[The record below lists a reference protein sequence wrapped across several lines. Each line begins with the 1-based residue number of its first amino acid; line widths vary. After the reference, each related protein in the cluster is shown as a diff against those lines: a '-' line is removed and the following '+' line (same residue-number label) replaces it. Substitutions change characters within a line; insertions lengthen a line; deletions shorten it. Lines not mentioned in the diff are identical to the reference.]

1 MADEIRPEDALRPR
15 DDQPSPESVNAEAD
29 EPVAVPP
36 PARKTRW
43 WLVISVLG
51 AFLSLG
57 AWLVLARLPD
67 WLTRSEIADKTEAT
81 ALTADGGA
89 RRIQATLF
97 YVSDDGAELIQVPRE
112 VLFGDT
118 PALQA
123 RYIVQAQLEA
133 PAKGFVSAIPPGVK
147 VRSLFLGAHGEAF
160 VDLSP
165 EIMKGHHGGSLDEAL
180 AVFALVNAVT
190 SNLPDVTAVQI
201 LVDGKEVDSL
211 AGHIDL
217 REPINRANAWIR
229 KGQ

>member
-1 MADEIRPEDALRPR
+1 MSGDDPR
-15 DDQPSPESVNAEAD
+15 
-29 EPVAVPP
+29 VPTP
-36 PARKTRW
+36 PAPPRSLKKAVVAGALLITGGV
-43 WLVISVLG
+43 LVVMAVLPKI
-51 AFLSLG
+51 LSRETAQPTDAPG
-57 AWLVLARLPD
+57 
-67 WLTRSEIADKTEAT
+67 
-81 ALTADGGA
+81 ALTSNA

-112 VLFGDT
+112 VPFGDT

-133 PAKGFVSAIPPGVK
+133 PAKGFASAIPPGVK
-147 VRSLFLGAHGEAF
+147 VRSLFLGAHNEAF

-180 AVFALVNAVT
+180 AVFAIVNAVT
-190 SNLPDVTAVQI
+190 SNLPDVSAVQI

-217 REPINRANAWIR
+217 REPINRATAWIR

>member
-1 MADEIRPEDALRPR
+1 VTSDDPR
-15 DDQPSPESVNAEAD
+15 VPVGDRPSPSAA
-29 EPVAVPP
+29 PP
-36 PARKTRW
+36 PRSLTKAVVAGALLIAGGV
-43 WLVISVLG
+43 LVVMAVLPKILSRETAQPADAPG
-51 AFLSLG
+51 APTSN
-57 AWLVLARLPD
+57 
-67 WLTRSEIADKTEAT
+67 
-81 ALTADGGA
+81 A

-133 PAKGFVSAIPPGVK
+133 PAKGFASAIPPGVK
-147 VRSLFLGAHGEAF
+147 VRSLFLGAHNEAF

-180 AVFALVNAVT
+180 AVFAIVNAVT
-190 SNLPDVTAVQI
+190 SNLPDVSAVQI

>member
-1 MADEIRPEDALRPR
+1 MTSIDPR
-15 DDQPSPESVNAEAD
+15 
-29 EPVAVPP
+29 VPP
-36 PARKTRW
+36 RGREQSQDNGAAPPRSLTKAVVAGALLILGGVLVVMAVLPRILSRETAQRTDAPGPAT
-43 WLVISVLG
+43 S
-51 AFLSLG
+51 S
-57 AWLVLARLPD
+57 
-67 WLTRSEIADKTEAT
+67 
-81 ALTADGGA
+81 A

-112 VLFGDT
+112 VLFGET

-123 RYIVQAQLEA
+123 RHIVEAQLEA
-133 PAKGFVSAIPPGVK
+133 PAKGFVSAIPSGVK
-147 VRSLFLGAHGEAF
+147 VRSLFLGAHGEAY

-165 EIMKGHHGGSLDEAL
+165 EIMTGHHGGSLDEAL
-180 AVFALVNAVT
+180 AVFAIVNAVT
-190 SNLPDVTAVQI
+190 SNLPDVSAVQI

>member
-1 MADEIRPEDALRPR
+1 MTGDDPRVPAPPPRSLTKAVVAGALLIAGGVLVVMAVLPR
-15 DDQPSPESVNAEAD
+15 ILSRETAQPAGA
-29 EPVAVPP
+29 PVATP
-36 PARKTRW
+36 
-43 WLVISVLG
+43 S
-51 AFLSLG
+51 S
-57 AWLVLARLPD
+57 
-67 WLTRSEIADKTEAT
+67 
-81 ALTADGGA
+81 A

-97 YVSDDGAELIQVPRE
+97 YISDDGAELIQVPRE
-112 VLFGDT
+112 VPFGDT

-123 RYIVQAQLEA
+123 RHIVQAQLEA
-133 PAKGFVSAIPPGVK
+133 PAKGFVSAIPAGVK
-147 VRSLFLGAHGEAF
+147 VRSLFLGAHGEAY

-180 AVFALVNAVT
+180 AVFAIVNAVT
-190 SNLPDVTAVQI
+190 SNLPDVRSVQI

>member
-1 MADEIRPEDALRPR
+1 MSGEDPR
-15 DDQPSPESVNAEAD
+15 VPSPT
-29 EPVAVPP
+29 PP
-36 PARKTRW
+36 PRSLTKAVVAGAL
-43 WLVISVLG
+43 LVAGGVLVVMAVLPKILSRETAQPADAPG
-51 AFLSLG
+51 APTSN
-57 AWLVLARLPD
+57 
-67 WLTRSEIADKTEAT
+67 
-81 ALTADGGA
+81 A

-133 PAKGFVSAIPPGVK
+133 PPKGFASAIPSGVK
-147 VRSLFLGAHGEAF
+147 VRSLFLGAHNEAF

-180 AVFALVNAVT
+180 AVFAIVNAVT
-190 SNLPDVTAVQI
+190 SNLPDVSAVQI
-201 LVDGKEVDSL
+201 LVEGKEVDSL

>member
-1 MADEIRPEDALRPR
+1 MTG
-15 DDQPSPESVNAEAD
+15 D
-29 EPVAVPP
+29 EPRVPP
-36 PARKTRW
+36 PAPPRSLTKAVVAGALLIAGGV
-43 WLVISVLG
+43 LVVMAVLPKI
-51 AFLSLG
+51 LSRET
-57 AWLVLARLPD
+57 AQPA
-67 WLTRSEIADKTEAT
+67 EAT
-81 ALTADGGA
+81 GAPTSNA

-147 VRSLFLGAHGEAF
+147 VRSLFLGAHGEAY
-160 VDLSP
+160 VDLTP

-180 AVFALVNAVT
+180 AVFAIVNAVT
-190 SNLPDVTAVQI
+190 SNLPDVSAVQI

-217 REPINRANAWIR
+217 REPINRASAWIR